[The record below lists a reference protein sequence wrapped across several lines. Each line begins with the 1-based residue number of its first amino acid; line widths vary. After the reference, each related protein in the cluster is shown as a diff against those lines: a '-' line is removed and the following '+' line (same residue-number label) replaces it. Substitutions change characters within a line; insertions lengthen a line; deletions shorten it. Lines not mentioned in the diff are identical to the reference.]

1 VPAHHCL
8 GLNDAEDLLPLRP
21 DSGEDDPKG
30 AIERSRSRL
39 RLLVCVRG
47 ELLAQGQLDDRLLA
61 TASEEG
67 ANSRKGDRHVHGQ
80 NADHVAIL
88 CEDAVEYQT
97 DSDSQA
103 GISSTVDRLIAGSEK
118 FNYSGSDGY

>member
-8 GLNDAEDLLPLRP
+8 GLNDAVDLLPSRP
-21 DSGEDDPKG
+21 DPEEGDPEG
-30 AIERSRSRL
+30 AIEWSQSRL
-39 RLLVCVRG
+39 RLLAFIRG

-61 TASEEG
+61 TASEYG
-67 ANSRKGDRHVHGQ
+67 ADGREDDRHVHEQ
-80 NADHVAIL
+80 DSNHAAIL

-103 GISSTVDRLIAGSEK
+103 GISSTVDRLVAEPKK